1 MRINR
6 ETMFMRIANIV
17 SERST
22 CSRLKVGAVLV
33 KDSRIISTGYNGASK
48 GLTHC
53 DDSGCEMENG
63 SCIRTV
69 HAETNVIAFAA
80 KNGITTDG
88 AILYTTHAP
97 CYSCAKLL
105 VNAGISKVVFENE
118 YRIKKGL
125 RLLEECGVHIH
136 EYVDEDSKNG
146 KSI

>member
-33 KDSRIISTGYNGASK
+33 KDSRIISTGYNGAPK
-48 GLTHC
+48 GLPHC
-53 DDSGCEMENG
+53 EDSGCEMEND

-69 HAETNVIAFAA
+69 HAEANVIAFAA
-80 KNGITTDG
+80 KNGIVTDG
-88 AILYTTHAP
+88 ATLYTTTAP
-97 CYSCAKLL
+97 CYTCSKLL

-136 EYVDEDSKNG
+136 EYIDEDGKNG